1 MVKMRK
7 HSSTRDILLG
17 FAAGIGLG
25 LLLLAAILLMAR
37 PWAAVPPPPP
47 PPPPT
52 SPPATAVGAEPSL
65 SPSPVPSPTA
75 SPTPSIL
82 TYTVQVGDTLWDIAA
97 RMDTTVQALQAANGL
112 TGDTIY
118 PGQVLIIPSSSPAPP
133 VLPTPAPA
141 SPWRPS
147 ILEGDLASAYPSV
160 WKGERFTLHY
170 TPGTEAAAHVQEV
183 AGMVARALDHIERSL
198 GVRLEGR
205 LDVYV
210 AGTLFAPPDQ
220 ALRGRSFSAR
230 RQLFVLY
237 DGTGN
242 PADQQ
247 YIVTHELTHLVAWN
261 TLGRPSSALLS
272 EGLAVYVGM
281 IHIAGS
287 AHLPPE
293 VFCTAYEQ
301 AGQLPRLSAAPRFE
315 GHIYDLPNYYAA
327 GCFVRYLVDTY
338 GMAKLGPLY
347 STGDYAGLY
356 GRSLSELE
364 AEWTAHLRTHPS
376 PPPFP
381 PADLIRATDAVGR
394 AYERLFARFSGTNE
408 EFARYRRVDAA
419 RIALLEGRL
428 NDVWACLDESAPCP
442 NP

>member
-17 FAAGIGLG
+17 FAAGIVLG
-25 LLLLAAILLMAR
+25 LLLLAAILLVAR
-37 PWAAVPPPPP
+37 PWAVAPPP

-52 SPPATAVGAEPSL
+52 SPPATVVGAGPSP
-65 SPSPVPSPTA
+65 SPSPVPPPTA
-75 SPTPSIL
+75 SPTPPVQ
-82 TYTVQVGDTLWDIAA
+82 TYTVQEGDTLWDIAA
-97 RMDTTVQALQAANGL
+97 RMDTTVQAIQAANGL

-118 PGQVLIIPSSSPAPP
+118 PGQVLIIPSSSPAVP
-133 VLPTPAPA
+133 VPSTPAAA

-147 ILEGDLASAYPSV
+147 ILEGDLASAYPSI
-160 WKGERFTLHY
+160 WSGGRFTLHY
-170 TPGTEAAAHVQEV
+170 APETEAAHHVQEV
-183 AGMVARALDHIERSL
+183 AGMVARALDHIEQSL
-198 GVRLEGR
+198 GVHLEGG

-281 IHIAGS
+281 SHIAGS

-301 AGQLPRLSAAPRFE
+301 AGQLPRLSAALRFE

-338 GMAKLGPLY
+338 GMAKFGPLY
-347 STGDYAGLY
+347 PTGDYVGLY
-356 GRSLSELE
+356 GHSLSELE
-364 AEWTAHLRTHPS
+364 ADWTAHLRTHPS
-376 PPPFP
+376 PLPFP
-381 PADLIRATDAVGR
+381 PADLVRATDAVGQ
-394 AYERLFARFSGTNE
+394 AYERLFAHFSGTE
-408 EFARYRRVDAA
+408 EEVSRYRRVDAA

-428 NDVWACLDESAPCP
+428 NDVWACLEGSAPCP